1 MKDSISM
8 LLKSNKKIPE
18 IWTKT
23 QCYQKIMK
31 NFLLNENTKK
41 LMIQNMLNNEQ
52 RIEYNQKL
60 RQNLPKIIH
69 KTSSYENLAFDHDLI
84 DVIKMK
90 RNRIKE
96 SALLG
101 RKYKTLNEEYK
112 DIIKEQN
119 EKIVSPKIDSI
130 EYNKNNILEYRKK
143 IALKF
148 KYYYEPKNNLIFEQE
163 NLKNNKIQSAFV
175 KSKSCVDIND
185 KDFNIKDISDN
196 GLMKKNIRN
205 PFKIISKIKERN
217 FSALKKGNENPFL
230 VTGMNNKKFS
240 FQKRNEF
247 NNNWIIYNKNNN
259 KSASLILS

>member
-90 RNRIKE
+90 RN
-96 SALLG
+96 
-101 RKYKTLNEEYK
+101 
-112 DIIKEQN
+112 
-119 EKIVSPKIDSI
+119 
-130 EYNKNNILEYRKK
+130 
-143 IALKF
+143 
-148 KYYYEPKNNLIFEQE
+148 
-163 NLKNNKIQSAFV
+163 
-175 KSKSCVDIND
+175 
-185 KDFNIKDISDN
+185 
-196 GLMKKNIRN
+196 
-205 PFKIISKIKERN
+205 
-217 FSALKKGNENPFL
+217 
-230 VTGMNNKKFS
+230 
-240 FQKRNEF
+240 
-247 NNNWIIYNKNNN
+247 
-259 KSASLILS
+259 LS